1 MGACLS
7 LDVDEKKA
15 RVHSE
20 QLDKYLQQ
28 CAKQDSNIVKILLLG
43 KCRGKFCF
51 IYEHVHPLVIV

>member
-51 IYEHVHPLVIV
+51 IYEHV